1 MHTKQSIRELLHTDS
16 PVGHRALE
24 RALLVLL
31 ARQTADERATE
42 QTRHLNNR
50 GFMSMDAPKMTSFAK
65 QVQYSRRPKGE
76 QLSPKQR
83 AWLLRTNAKGVSRIG
98 KYAGQLIEAAQ
109 EKANAVHAPGA
120 QRD

>member
-1 MHTKQSIRELLHTDS
+1 MHTKQSIRDLLHTDT

-31 ARQTADERATE
+31 ANQTFDERRD
-42 QTRHLNNR
+42 QTTKHYNNR
-50 GFMSMDAPKMTSFAK
+50 GFMPMDARKMTSFAK

-98 KYAGQLIEAAQ
+98 KYARQLIEAAQ
-109 EKANAVHAPGA
+109 QKVADATNSP
-120 QRD
+120 RD